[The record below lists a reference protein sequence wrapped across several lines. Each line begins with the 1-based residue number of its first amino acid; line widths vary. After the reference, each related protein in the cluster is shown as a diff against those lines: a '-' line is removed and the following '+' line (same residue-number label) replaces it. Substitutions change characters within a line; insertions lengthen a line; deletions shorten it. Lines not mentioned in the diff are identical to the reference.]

1 MHGDEIAFIFGGK
14 KIMTFTVT
22 VFIYIASSFDSL
34 YIIMIFF
41 ADPFKPKPEALID
54 YTDEERTLSRTMMT
68 FWANFAKTG

>member
-1 MHGDEIAFIFGGK
+1 MHGDEIAFIFGGEK
-14 KIMTFTVT
+14 KTSL
-22 VFIYIASSFDSL
+22 FIYKASSFDSL
-34 YIIMIFF
+34 YVIMIFF